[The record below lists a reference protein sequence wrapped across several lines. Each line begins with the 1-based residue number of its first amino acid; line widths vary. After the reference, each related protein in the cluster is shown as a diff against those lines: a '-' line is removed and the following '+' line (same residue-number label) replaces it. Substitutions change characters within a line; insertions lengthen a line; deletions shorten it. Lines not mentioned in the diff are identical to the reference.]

1 MSFKKRKVSKLYW
14 LRSIRDIVPR
24 HCFEEDEYVEN
35 ERRQIKVGLKIYIEW
50 SSRKQQVE
58 HMYANMLKTTE

>member
-1 MSFKKRKVSKLYW
+1 
-14 LRSIRDIVPR
+14 VPR